1 MEAWLERETAAS
13 RQTLSL
19 IQGLTDQG
27 FRPVPTAPTREAEV
41 RRDHTLAI
49 IEVLASW
56 APSAFRYPLKVF
68 SSGPVYERGHWAE
81 SLDVEVLED
90 GAARIHSAEAV
101 IFDLLRHLVETRPAG
116 ADALVLVVGHREIM
130 RRLLAAAGADE
141 DTSRAVWTAFG
152 QGDWTAGVS
161 ALARLDPDLVPLVRP
176 TGPHEAASTLH
187 MLSDRYPDA
196 GLKPFIGELSL
207 TLDHLPAVRWDLSLT
222 GSWPYYS
229 GLLFALYERGQG
241 EALVKGGRFTVHYQ
255 ERAWHGSGFTIM
267 LPSWFGGEAR
277 RGGQL

>member
-1 MEAWLERETAAS
+1 MEAWLEREAAAS
-13 RQTLSL
+13 RRTLAL
-19 IQGLTDQG
+19 IRELTDQG
-27 FRPVPTAPTREAEV
+27 FRPVPTDPTREAEV

-116 ADALVLVVGHREIM
+116 SGSLVLVVGHREIM
-130 RRLLAAAGADE
+130 RRLVSAAGADE
-141 DTSRAVWTAFG
+141 EASHAIWDAFG
-152 QGDWTAGVS
+152 RGDWVAGVARLS
-161 ALARLDPDLVPLVRP
+161 RLDPDLLPLVRP
-176 TGPHEAASTLH
+176 SGPDDVAEALRR
-187 MLSDRYPDA
+187 LSDRYPA
-196 GLKPFIGELSL
+196 AKIAPFIAELPRA
-207 TLDHLPAVRWDLSLT
+207 LDHLPAVRWDFGLT
-222 GSWPYYS
+222 GSWPYYT

-255 ERAWHGSGFTIM
+255 ERSWHGSGFTIM
-267 LPSWFGGEAR
+267 LPSWFGG
-277 RGGQL
+277 G